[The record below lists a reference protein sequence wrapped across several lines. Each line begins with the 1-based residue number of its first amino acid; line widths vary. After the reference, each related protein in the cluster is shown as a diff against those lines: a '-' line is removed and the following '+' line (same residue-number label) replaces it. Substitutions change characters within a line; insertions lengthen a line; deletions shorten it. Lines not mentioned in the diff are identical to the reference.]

1 MERRA
6 PTEPPTGGELMSIP
20 YVVEQTPRGERVYD
34 IYSRLLRDRIV
45 FLGGPIFDDLA
56 NAIIAQLLLLEA
68 EDSKRDIYLYL
79 NCPGGVIS
87 AGLAIYDTMQYI
99 RAPVS
104 TICLGLG
111 ASMAAVLLAAGAP
124 GKRLALP
131 HARLL
136 IHQPLVA
143 GQGFSGAAKDI
154 EIEARELTQ
163 NRKTINEILSQ
174 STGQS
179 LEKIEHDTERN
190 YYMSAAEAKDYGL
203 IDQVIYKRE

>member
-1 MERRA
+1 
-6 PTEPPTGGELMSIP
+6 MSIP

-45 FLGGPIFDDLA
+45 FIGGPIFDDLA

-79 NCPGGVIS
+79 NCPGGMIS

-174 STGQS
+174 TTGQS

>member
-1 MERRA
+1 
-6 PTEPPTGGELMSIP
+6 MSIP

-45 FLGGPIFDDLA
+45 FVGGPIFDDIA

-79 NCPGGVIS
+79 NSPGGVIS

-136 IHQPLVA
+136 LHQPLIA
-143 GQGFSGAAKDI
+143 GQGISGAAKDI

-174 STGQS
+174 TTGQS
-179 LEKIEHDTERN
+179 LEKIEQDTERN
-190 YYMSAAEAKDYGL
+190 YYMSAVQAKDYGL
-203 IDQVIYKRE
+203 IDLVIYKRE

>member
-1 MERRA
+1 
-6 PTEPPTGGELMSIP
+6 MSIP

-45 FLGGPIFDDLA
+45 FIGGPIFDDLA

-68 EDSKRDIYLYL
+68 EDSKRDIYLYI
-79 NCPGGVIS
+79 NSPGGVIS

-124 GKRLALP
+124 GKRLAMP

-163 NRKTINEILSQ
+163 NRKTINEILSLT
-174 STGQS
+174 TGQS
-179 LEKIEHDTERN
+179 LEKIEQDTERN
-190 YYMSAAEAKDYGL
+190 YYMSVNEAKDYGL
-203 IDQVIYKRE
+203 IDQVISKRE

>member
-1 MERRA
+1 
-6 PTEPPTGGELMSIP
+6 MSIP

-179 LEKIEHDTERN
+179 LEKIEQDTERN

>member
-1 MERRA
+1 
-6 PTEPPTGGELMSIP
+6 MSIP

-45 FLGGPIFDDLA
+45 FVGGPIFDDLA

-79 NCPGGVIS
+79 NSPGGVIS

-136 IHQPLVA
+136 IHQPLIA
-143 GQGFSGAAKDI
+143 GQGISGAAKDI

-174 STGQS
+174 TTGQS
-179 LEKIEHDTERN
+179 LEKIEQDTERN
-190 YYMSAAEAKDYGL
+190 YYMSAIEAKDYGL

>member
-1 MERRA
+1 
-6 PTEPPTGGELMSIP
+6 MSIP

-87 AGLAIYDTMQYI
+87 SGLAIYDTMQYI

-143 GQGFSGAAKDI
+143 GQGLSGAATDI
-154 EIEARELTQ
+154 AIEARELTQ
-163 NRKTINEILSQ
+163 NRKVINEILSQ
-174 STGQS
+174 TTGQP
-179 LEKIEHDTERN
+179 LEKIEQDTERN

-203 IDQVIYKRE
+203 IDQVIYKRD

>member
-1 MERRA
+1 MEQRA
-6 PTEPPTGGELMSIP
+6 PTYQRAGGELMSIP

-45 FLGGPIFDDLA
+45 FVGGPIFDDIA

-79 NCPGGVIS
+79 NSPGGVIS

-136 IHQPLVA
+136 IHQPLIA
-143 GQGFSGAAKDI
+143 GQGISGAAKDI

-174 STGQS
+174 TTGQS
-179 LEKIEHDTERN
+179 LEKIEQDTERN
-190 YYMSAAEAKDYGL
+190 YYMSAIQAKDYGL
-203 IDQVIYKRE
+203 IDLVIYKRE

>member
-1 MERRA
+1 
-6 PTEPPTGGELMSIP
+6 MSIP

-45 FLGGPIFDDLA
+45 FVGGPIFDDIA

-79 NCPGGVIS
+79 NSPGGVIS

-136 IHQPLVA
+136 IHQPLIA
-143 GQGFSGAAKDI
+143 GQGISGAAKDI

-174 STGQS
+174 TTGQS
-179 LEKIEHDTERN
+179 LEKIEQDTERN
-190 YYMSAAEAKDYGL
+190 YYMSAVQAKDYGL
-203 IDQVIYKRE
+203 IDLVIYKRE

>member
-1 MERRA
+1 
-6 PTEPPTGGELMSIP
+6 MSIP

>member
-1 MERRA
+1 
-6 PTEPPTGGELMSIP
+6 MSIP

-45 FLGGPIFDDLA
+45 FIGGPIFDDLA

-79 NCPGGVIS
+79 NCPGGMIS

-111 ASMAAVLLAAGAP
+111 ASMAAVLLASGAP

-174 STGQS
+174 TTGQS

-190 YYMSAAEAKDYGL
+190 FYMSAAEAKDYGL

>member
-1 MERRA
+1 
-6 PTEPPTGGELMSIP
+6 MSIP

-45 FLGGPIFDDLA
+45 FVGGPIFDDIA

-79 NCPGGVIS
+79 NSPGGVIS

-136 IHQPLVA
+136 IHQPLIA
-143 GQGFSGAAKDI
+143 GQGISGAAKDI

-174 STGQS
+174 TTGQS
-179 LEKIEHDTERN
+179 LEKIEQDTERN
-190 YYMSAAEAKDYGL
+190 YYMSAIQAKDYGL
-203 IDQVIYKRE
+203 IDLVIYKRE

>member
-1 MERRA
+1 
-6 PTEPPTGGELMSIP
+6 MSIP

-45 FLGGPIFDDLA
+45 FIGGPIFDDIA

-79 NCPGGVIS
+79 NSPGGAIS

-104 TICLGLG
+104 TICLGSG
-111 ASMAAVLLAAGAP
+111 ASMAAVLLASGAP

-136 IHQPLVA
+136 IHQPLIA
-143 GQGFSGAAKDI
+143 GQGLSGAAKDI

-163 NRKTINEILSQ
+163 NRKIINEILSQ
-174 STGQS
+174 TTGQS
-179 LEKIEHDTERN
+179 LEKIEQDTERN
-190 YYMSAAEAKDYGL
+190 YYMSAIEAKDYGL

>member
-1 MERRA
+1 
-6 PTEPPTGGELMSIP
+6 MSIP

-45 FLGGPIFDDLA
+45 FVGGPIFDDIA

-79 NCPGGVIS
+79 NSPGGVIS

-143 GQGFSGAAKDI
+143 GQGISGAAKDI

-174 STGQS
+174 TTGQS
-179 LEKIEHDTERN
+179 LEKIEQDTERN
-190 YYMSAAEAKDYGL
+190 YYMSAVQAKDYGL
-203 IDQVIYKRE
+203 IDLVIYKRE